1 MVNEQEITNAYNNVI
16 RATEKAIDSGIDL
29 ETEKEKLEEKVLKA
43 TFEGQIQGKNEG
55 ERKAV
60 ALQLFQQD
68 YSNVDA
74 KEHGYKVDQK
84 ELTLARLRL
93 DLLRDCIRIEEL
105 AKK

>member
-1 MVNEQEITNAYNNVI
+1 MVNEQEIINAYNNVI
-16 RATEKAIDSGIDL
+16 KATEKAIDSGIAL

-68 YSNVDA
+68 YANVDA
-74 KEHGYKVDQK
+74 KDYGYKVDQK
-84 ELTLARLRL
+84 DLTLARLRL
-93 DLLRDCIRIEEL
+93 DMLRDIVRIEEL